1 MIFAII
7 LLLTALAISGIAGY
21 FSIMGLAHIF
31 SANPLPI
38 IVMGCVLEVGKLVT
52 ASFVYRQWDK
62 INLVLKTYFVAS
74 VVVLSI
80 ITSLGIFGYLSKSY
94 TSDSASIY
102 DSETKL
108 NTTQNLIEIERKRL
122 DNLLQQQAKRD
133 APNKRIELDIRES
146 QNKISELT
154 KEIGVVQKD
163 KNKQNSEI
171 GPIRYISEL
180 VYQKNDME
188 TIDKAVRLIIMSLMF
203 VFDPLAILLV
213 VAANMLLKAE
223 KRKPKARFTKNSIE
237 IDKSAVFNIKNKDM
251 D

>member
-21 FSIMGLAHIF
+21 FSIIGLAHIF
-31 SANPLPI
+31 SANPMPI
-38 IVMGCVLEVGKLVT
+38 IVMGCFLEIGKLVT

-62 INLVLKTYFVAS
+62 INFIMKTYFVSS
-74 VVVLSI
+74 VVILSI

-94 TSDSASIY
+94 TSDSAAIY

-108 NTTQNLIEIERKRL
+108 STTQSLIEIEKKRL
-122 DNLLQQQAKRD
+122 DNLMQQQAKRD
-133 APNKRIELDIRES
+133 TPNKRIELDIRES

-154 KEIGVVQKD
+154 KEIGIVQKD

-171 GPIRYISEL
+171 GPIRYVSEL

-188 TIDKAVRLIIMSLMF
+188 TIDRAVRLIIISLMF

-223 KRKPKARFTKNSIE
+223 RRKPKARFTRNSIE
-237 IDKSAVFNIKNKDM
+237 IDKSAVFNIKNKDI